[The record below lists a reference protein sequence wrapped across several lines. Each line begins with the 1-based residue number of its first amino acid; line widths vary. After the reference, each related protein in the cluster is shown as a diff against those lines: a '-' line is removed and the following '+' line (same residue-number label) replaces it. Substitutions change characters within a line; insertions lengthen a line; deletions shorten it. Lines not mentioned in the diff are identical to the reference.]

1 MSSLES
7 QFYGLHIAY
16 QEALWGAAAIINFE
30 LRVLPPKICP
40 RHGIWGRVRGRAP
53 RGFYEPASHIHPEP
67 SNNNFGCENIAD
79 APPGHRW
86 DAFDRATSEPPLSAV
101 FRHSLVAIYRVR
113 PDEGLAAFTRLY
125 PGEYLRVKACAKS
138 GWSVQRNRVA
148 LDHKGAT
155 EAPPVTDSGITVTIS
170 HTTFRPRQIQ
180 RQTDMERIARTMGS
194 LKSSSMYLELQY
206 SVIRSAM
213 VTANAVAKFSV
224 VVL

>member
-101 FRHSLVAIYRVR
+101 FRHPLVAIARVR
-113 PDEGLAAFTRLY
+113 LDKSLAAFTRLY

-148 LDHKGAT
+148 LDHKVGNGGPAGDRFGDNGHYISYNFSTTPDPKTNRHGA
-155 EAPPVTDSGITVTIS
+155 
-170 HTTFRPRQIQ
+170 
-180 RQTDMERIARTMGS
+180 
-194 LKSSSMYLELQY
+194 
-206 SVIRSAM
+206 RSPYKGLSQKLFH
-213 VTANAVAKFSV
+213 VP
-224 VVL
+224 